1 MLQSS
6 KGRVGMSYTTY
17 YGRELKK
24 FGASLVVAGSDD
36 AASAAAAAMKVEELG
51 NVLQRHFQARNMEF
65 DGSDICIDDCRSA
78 ILYARGKKNTKAV
91 RRAAVGTAKSALQ
104 IAAIAGGV
112 TVGSVIPVAGNLAG
126 AVGGAVAGSSLGAFV
141 TVGDRLMRM
150 GKGIYKMAAGTR
162 GVHREQAAEALLH
175 CAQDGHLHRH
185 AARWALVIILGDE
198 YEEVMRR
205 QDVDRLASR
214 LKSN

>member
-1 MLQSS
+1 
-6 KGRVGMSYTTY
+6 MSYTTY

-36 AASAAAAAMKVEELG
+36 ATSAATAALKVEELG
-51 NVLQRHFQARNMEF
+51 NVLQRHFQARSMEF
-65 DGSDICIDDCRSA
+65 DGSDIGIDDCRSA
-78 ILYARGKKNTKAV
+78 ILYARGKKHTKAV

-104 IAAIAGGV
+104 IAAVAGGV

-126 AVGGAVAGSSLGAFV
+126 AIGGAVAGSSLGAFV
-141 TVGDRLMRM
+141 TVGDRLLRM
-150 GKGIYKMAAGTR
+150 SKGIYKMATGTQ
-162 GVHREQAAEALLH
+162 GVHRAQAAEALIN

-198 YEEVMRR
+198 YDEVMRKK
-205 QDVDRLASR
+205 DVDRLASR
-214 LKSN
+214 MKSN